1 MKISYIN
8 SACLQIETSGK
19 VILTDPWFTD
29 GAFNGS
35 WHKIKDIDPFA
46 YVKDPDI
53 VYISHIHPDHYDPK
67 FLRSL
72 KRRYSEFITLIPNS
86 KNNYLERKAYRD
98 GILVDPISYKEIDGL
113 HIHIIENDTGS
124 ISDIDSAL
132 YIYDENTDIAFLN
145 LNDCIFN
152 NTHVKKI
159 KTISAN
165 YSSRI
170 DFMAAGYSGA
180 SSYPQRYFDINSEK
194 NILLNEAHMK
204 SKITLD
210 RYKKYVNTFKASIN
224 LPFAGEYLLGGKLQ
238 KYNEYRGIPDAIETK
253 AIDKNTIVLNHGG
266 SIDLITGKIL
276 SERKKP
282 YSKKMLTKRLKDI
295 SLKKL
300 DYEKHFKMPYEE
312 INFDLMIRKSL
323 NNALRKSEVIGN
335 FFIMITTL
343 ANDNEIENF
352 LVKVHRQEFIK
363 VINQDQVPKKDI
375 IRIRI
380 DYRLLFGLLSG
391 LYHWNNVDLGSQFET
406 RRPKKD
412 KFKYERQNFLNFF
425 SI

>member
-1 MKISYIN
+1 
-8 SACLQIETSGK
+8 
-19 VILTDPWFTD
+19 
-29 GAFNGS
+29 
-35 WHKIKDIDPFA
+35 
-46 YVKDPDI
+46 
-53 VYISHIHPDHYDPK
+53 
-67 FLRSL
+67 
-72 KRRYSEFITLIPNS
+72 
-86 KNNYLERKAYRD
+86 
-98 GILVDPISYKEIDGL
+98 
-113 HIHIIENDTGS
+113 
-124 ISDIDSAL
+124 
-132 YIYDENTDIAFLN
+132 
-145 LNDCIFN
+145 
-152 NTHVKKI
+152 
-159 KTISAN
+159 
-165 YSSRI
+165 
-170 DFMAAGYSGA
+170 
-180 SSYPQRYFDINSEK
+180 
-194 NILLNEAHMK
+194 
-204 SKITLD
+204 
-210 RYKKYVNTFKASIN
+210 
-224 LPFAGEYLLGGKLQ
+224 
-238 KYNEYRGIPDAIETK
+238 
-253 AIDKNTIVLNHGG
+253 
-266 SIDLITGKIL
+266 
-276 SERKKP
+276 
-282 YSKKMLTKRLKDI
+282 MLTKRLKDI

-391 LYHWNNVDLGSQFET
+391 FYHWNNVDLGSQFET